1 MQHSTRYAII
11 GAIAMLAWC
20 TPVPVASQLASR
32 SAPFDPSLSPGDVLR
47 ITVWRH
53 PEFTGEFTVGPD
65 SALVHPLYQTVKVAG
80 VPVGVAKQRLR
91 ALLVAYEQ
99 DLQLVVE
106 PLFPV
111 TVAGEVRA
119 PNLYRLSAGTTVAQA
134 VGVAGGATD
143 RGRLDRVRVIR
154 GASQL
159 TFDLA
164 KQSAQTAP
172 IASGDQVLV
181 ARRSDFNFLR
191 DLLLPLTTVTGTV
204 AAVINLTRQ

>member
-1 MQHSTRYAII
+1 MRRPTLHLPLL
-11 GAIAMLAWC
+11 IAVLVGC
-20 TPVPVASQLASR
+20 TPTRVASQLPALR
-32 SAPFDPSLSPGDVLR
+32 STGDPALTPGDVLR

-53 PEFTGEFTVGPD
+53 PEFTGEFSVGPD

-80 VPVGVAKQRLR
+80 VPVAVAKQRLR
-91 ALLVAYEQ
+91 TLLVAYEQ
-99 DLQLVVE
+99 ELQLTIE

-119 PNLYRLSAGTTVAQA
+119 PNLYRLSSGTTVAQA

-154 GASQL
+154 GSSEL
-159 TFDLA
+159 TFNLTT
-164 KQSAQTAP
+164 QSAQTAR

-181 ARRSDFNFLR
+181 GRRSDFNFVS
-191 DLLLPLTTVTGTV
+191 DLLLPLTSVTGAV
-204 AAVINLTRQ
+204 AAVINVTRR